1 MSQQDISWTEETS
14 LPAAFRSHARLPFD
28 DLVPGSATVDTLS
41 KMNGSLPATLID
53 YASATRSINQP
64 RRIYNKFPP
73 LSPLDSPVRFSSL
86 ASRSFNYIFRDFEE
100 EEEEEGTLVNKSWIF
115 FFFACS
121 PTTFPRKNKHESRK
135 IHCRFYYLLLL
146 LFLAFPSRLPPFPPA
161 QRCFS
166 TSWILLSSLFFSGA
180 RRGSFLFQL
189 PWFNYSSREET
200 VRNFTSLRSL
210 RASTSFSTPACL

>member
-100 EEEEEGTLVNKSWIF
+100 EEEEGTLVNKSWIF
-115 FFFACS
+115 FFFVCS

-146 LFLAFPSRLPPFPPA
+146 LFLAFPSRLPPFLPPSA
-161 QRCFS
+161 VFPPPGYSCPAY
-166 TSWILLSSLFFSGA
+166 SSPVLAGGA
-180 RRGSFLFQL
+180 SYFNFRGSII
-189 PWFNYSSREET
+189 
-200 VRNFTSLRSL
+200 
-210 RASTSFSTPACL
+210 RAEKKL

>member
-1 MSQQDISWTEETS
+1 M
-14 LPAAFRSHARLPFD
+14 
-28 DLVPGSATVDTLS
+28 
-41 KMNGSLPATLID
+41 
-53 YASATRSINQP
+53 
-64 RRIYNKFPP
+64 
-73 LSPLDSPVRFSSL
+73 
-86 ASRSFNYIFRDFEE
+86 
-100 EEEEEGTLVNKSWIF
+100 VNKSWIF

-121 PTTFPRKNKHESRK
+121 STTFPRKNKHESRK

-146 LFLAFPSRLPPFPPA
+146 LFLAFPSRLPPFPPT

-210 RASTSFSTPACL
+210 RGEPPPAFQRQRVSKSRGERDASATFDEYIFRGRERKNSFENKRKLRVRMSRGLVKRFWNVAEFPRDLFRCPTLSRIARFEYTAGRCVERRI